1 MLKIF
6 TKSLLIS
13 FIILLSV
20 GCGSSNKE
28 LEGLNE
34 TDYKI
39 VQERLDFERIQKVD
53 MNFDIDKDTDK
64 SLTMLLDSH
73 IKIMYKINLAGV
85 KKTKIKNILYV
96 ELNSNKRVQLN
107 KLLLEKK
114 DYYFD
119 SVNNAIYVSV
129 EIPYIY
135 LLDNKFKL
143 DISLSM
149 VTNKRQLVKR
159 DVTMMY
165 ETRPMRDNDENY
177 MSFKYEKNFESQ
189 DLDSYIRSMIHSELQ
204 NANLSAFDKDYKSRH
219 RKLFTGDN

>member
-39 VQERLDFERIQKVD
+39 VQERLDFERIQKTD

-64 SLTMLLDSH
+64 SLTMLLDAH

-85 KKTKIKNILYV
+85 KKTKIKNIL
-96 ELNSNKRVQLN
+96 
-107 KLLLEKK
+107 
-114 DYYFD
+114 
-119 SVNNAIYVSV
+119 
-129 EIPYIY
+129 
-135 LLDNKFKL
+135 
-143 DISLSM
+143 
-149 VTNKRQLVKR
+149 
-159 DVTMMY
+159 
-165 ETRPMRDNDENY
+165 
-177 MSFKYEKNFESQ
+177 
-189 DLDSYIRSMIHSELQ
+189 
-204 NANLSAFDKDYKSRH
+204 
-219 RKLFTGDN
+219 

>member
-13 FIILLSV
+13 FIVLLSV

-28 LEGLNE
+28 LQGLNE

-39 VQERLDFERIQKVD
+39 VQERLDFERIQKAD
-53 MNFDIDKDTDK
+53 MNFEIDKNTDK
-64 SLTMLLDSH
+64 SLTMLLDAH

-96 ELNSNKRVQLN
+96 EVKSSKRVQLN

-119 SVNNAIYVSV
+119 SVNNAVYVAV
-129 EIPYIY
+129 NIPYIY

-149 VTNKRQLVKR
+149 VTKKRQFVKR

-165 ETRPMRDNDENY
+165 ETGPMRDNGENY
-177 MSFKYEKNFESQ
+177 MSFKYEKNFESEN
-189 DLDSYIRSMIHSELQ
+189 LDAYVRSMIQSELRS
-204 NANLSAFDKDYKSRH
+204 ANLSAFDTNYKSRH
-219 RKLFTGDN
+219 RKLFIGDN